1 MELVRTRLART
12 REARL
17 GFFAGLA
24 TAAVFAV
31 MAAALRAGDG
41 PSAPLE
47 GIVELGAASIAW
59 AAATPT
65 ALAAARN
72 RGAHDRADGI
82 EALAATRG
90 IHARGLEAARAVA
103 AMMQIARTLGIPLV
117 GLALLTAALAG
128 SFRGALARIGLAVWL
143 AVFAAIAGVT
153 LGSLA
158 TLCSRFGGRR
168 GRLLLAVV
176 VVVPWMLAALAD
188 STVYSIPGALGAVLS
203 FAFELAGG
211 GAGA

>member
-1 MELVRTRLART
+1 VELVRTRLART

-17 GFFAGLA
+17 GLVAGIA
-24 TAAVFAV
+24 TAAVFAA
-31 MAAALRAGDG
+31 MAAVLRVGDG

-47 GIVELGAASIAW
+47 GIIELGAASITW
-59 AAATPT
+59 AAAMPT

-72 RGAHDRADGI
+72 RGVHDRVDGV
-82 EALAATRG
+82 EALAAARG
-90 IHARGLEAARAVA
+90 IQARGLEAARAVA
-103 AMMQIARTLGIPLV
+103 AMMQIARAIGIPLV
-117 GLALLTAALAG
+117 GLALLTMALAG
-128 SFRGALARIGLAVWL
+128 SLRGALARLGLAVWL
-143 AVFAAIAGVT
+143 AIFAAIAGVS

-158 TLCSRFGGRR
+158 TLCSRFGRRR

-188 STVYSIPGALGAVLS
+188 SAVYSIPGALGAVLS
-203 FAFELAGG
+203 FAFQLAGG